1 MYFGT
6 LIITTSYFGAGCD
19 GLSSEVKSS
28 LPELRS
34 SSIYSGLRI
43 LYSVSEPYEWKGG
56 GAAEGLGRK
65 KELRQFFGEGCYQLK
80 GTYGYDSEKV
90 CDMSAIVYKGNKR
103 GENTAWEKEDLY
115 EDFVRRSK
123 LVGGSREEAANEKSS
138 KFIEV
143 RVCVCACVGVWEEG
157 GGRRIRF
164 CSNSNTN
171 TARGLLSQPVQQVVE
186 RLQ

>member
-143 RVCVCACVGVWEEG
+143 RVCVCVRGGVG
-157 GGRRIRF
+157 GGRR
-164 CSNSNTN
+164 TED
-171 TARGLLSQPVQQVVE
+171 QV
-186 RLQ
+186 LF